1 MMSATETLDIA
12 IDDVK
17 ETARTE
23 AFSDGVFAIAITLLA
38 LEVRVP
44 SHETAEAAGGLVNAL
59 LENWP
64 SYFAFITSFLTILIM
79 WVNHHRM
86 FKMFNRT
93 DHVFLM
99 LNGLLLMGV
108 SLTPFTSALLAEYLN
123 QGEEAKIGAIVYAGV
138 FVGVA
143 VCFNALWRYAAY
155 KRRLIDPKIPQ
166 EWVDAVNKAYRFGP
180 LLYLAAA
187 LLALIH
193 VALSVGLIAALAFF
207 FALPSRSGETVKV

>member
-1 MMSATETLDIA
+1 MSEGQSPDIA
-12 IDDVK
+12 IDGVR
-17 ETARTE
+17 ETGRTE

-44 SHETAEAAGGLVNAL
+44 SHEMAAATGGLLNAL
-59 LENWP
+59 LDDWA
-64 SYFAFITSFLTILIM
+64 SYLAFVISFLTILIM

-99 LNGLLLMGV
+99 LNGLLLMGI
-108 SLTPFTSALLAEYLN
+108 SLTPFTSSLLAEYLTH
-123 QGEEAKIGAIVYAGV
+123 GEDAKIGALVYAGI
-138 FVGVA
+138 FVGIA
-143 VCFNALWRYAAY
+143 FCFNALWRYAAY

-166 EWVDAVNKAYRFGP
+166 EWVDAVYRAYRFGP
-180 LLYLAAA
+180 LLYVAAA

-193 VALSVGLIAALAFF
+193 VALSVGLIAGLAIFY
-207 FALPSRSGETVKV
+207 ALPTRSGETVKA